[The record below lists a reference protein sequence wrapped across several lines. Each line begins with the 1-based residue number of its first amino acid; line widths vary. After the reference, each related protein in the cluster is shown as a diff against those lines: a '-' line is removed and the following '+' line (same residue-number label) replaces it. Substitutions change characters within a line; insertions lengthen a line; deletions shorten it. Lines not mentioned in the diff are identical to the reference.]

1 LTTGN
6 SGCTR
11 AHNSSETRG
20 FAIATDFAV
29 ACQNPHFV
37 RTPKATKGRRGQPA
51 PCASIWLK
59 AVAGQERRDDAA
71 SRRRPKAAEE
81 SRPRLERADQLSGR
95 WYEVSL
101 RSWAP
106 VR

>member
-37 RTPKATKGRRGQPA
+37 RT
-51 PCASIWLK
+51 S
-59 AVAGQERRDDAA
+59 
-71 SRRRPKAAEE
+71 
-81 SRPRLERADQLSGR
+81 
-95 WYEVSL
+95 
-101 RSWAP
+101 
-106 VR
+106 